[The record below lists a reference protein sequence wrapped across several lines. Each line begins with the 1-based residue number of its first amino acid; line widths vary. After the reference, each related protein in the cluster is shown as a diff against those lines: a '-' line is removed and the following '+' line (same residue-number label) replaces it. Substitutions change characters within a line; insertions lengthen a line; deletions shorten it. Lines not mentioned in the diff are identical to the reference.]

1 MDKSIMSSHLAQNL
15 KLLQE
20 ISDDIK
26 VIKNS
31 QDVALQKIKDIQ
43 SDIVKLNMVEEKVK
57 KGEVVA
63 AADDGWFWS
72 TFS

>member
-1 MDKSIMSSHLAQNL
+1 MSSHLQIF
-15 KLLQE
+15 KE

-31 QDVALQKIKDIQ
+31 QDNVLKKIKEIQ
-43 SDIVKLNMVEEKVK
+43 RDIVKLTMIEEKVK

-63 AADDGWFWS
+63 ATDDGWFWS

>member
-1 MDKSIMSSHLAQNL
+1 MTSHLAQNL
-15 KLLQE
+15 QILQE
-20 ISDDIK
+20 ISQDIK

-31 QDVALQKIKDIQ
+31 QDNVLKKIKDIQ

-57 KGEVVA
+57 KGEDVSSKT
-63 AADDGWFWS
+63 DGWFWA

>member
-1 MDKSIMSSHLAQNL
+1 MSSHNNVARSI
-15 KLLQE
+15 QE

-31 QDVALQKIKDIQ
+31 QDNVLKKIKDIQ
-43 SDIVKLNMVEEKVK
+43 NDIVKLTMIEEKVK

-63 AADDGWFWS
+63 ATDDGWFWS

>member
-1 MDKSIMSSHLAQNL
+1 MSSHLAQNL